1 MTTTHINYASLSII
15 ICDVI
20 TLILLFVN
28 TFTSKKSIYILCYKS
43 EDNLLK
49 NNVRGLSWFYNNAEN
64 STNDVYNV
72 MSWINILIS
81 DSPKRYACMS
91 LTWLSLSNWD
101 RMSVLLNHSLYH
113 WCPNNVASDIN
124 FKSTPYS
131 TVSARSVNMFWCCLI
146 NSAPRFKQIIVKESK
161 LM

>member
-28 TFTSKKSIYILCYKS
+28 TFTSKKSIYILCYES

-64 STNDVYNV
+64 SINDAYNV

-91 LTWLSLSNWD
+91 LAWLSLSNWD

-113 WCPNNVASDIN
+113 
-124 FKSTPYS
+124 
-131 TVSARSVNMFWCCLI
+131 
-146 NSAPRFKQIIVKESK
+146 
-161 LM
+161 